1 MTLSARRAAK
11 CRGNCG
17 PPLPRADA
25 GGTQLPQPRDLRPL
39 ANAGPEIASAA
50 RRESTGETAF
60 SPVPLRRIAASFASS
75 IRAFKL
81 KAHLQPCAIILKA
94 SKAVG
99 EIQNVGRDL
108 LLCLHRGFRALALRK
123 HKKPLG
129 THLPAEFLCQGAYIQ
144 RLFVCLLRLSPSI
157 RKAFMESVCDSL
169 FSCSHSQISRSVL
182 RLRLK
187 RRSRF
192 FSPFPII
199 IFHRRSV
206 FRLFRASNS

>member
-1 MTLSARRAAK
+1 MTLSARSAAK
-11 CRGNCG
+11 CRGTE
-17 PPLPRADA
+17 DA
-25 GGTQLPQPRDLRPL
+25 
-39 ANAGPEIASAA
+39 AA
-50 RRESTGETAF
+50 
-60 SPVPLRRIAASFASS
+60 SPVPLRRIAASSASP

-81 KAHLQPCAIILKA
+81 IAAPKLRAIILKA

-99 EIQNVGRDL
+99 EIQNVGRDVIA
-108 LLCLHRGFRALALRK
+108 CLHRGFRAFALRK
-123 HKKPLG
+123 RKKPLG
-129 THLPAEFLCQGAYIQ
+129 THFPAEFLCQGAYIQ

-206 FRLFRASNS
+206 FRLFRASSS

>member
-1 MTLSARRAAK
+1 MTLSARSAAK
-11 CRGNCG
+11 CRGT
-17 PPLPRADA
+17 R
-25 GGTQLPQPRDLRPL
+25 
-39 ANAGPEIASAA
+39 
-50 RRESTGETAF
+50 ETAF
-60 SPVPLRRIAASFASS
+60 SPVPLRRIAASSVPS
-75 IRAFKL
+75 IHACKMKAVVIRHAFKL
-81 KAHLQPCAIILKA
+81 QA

-99 EIQNVGRDL
+99 EIQNVGRDFL
-108 LLCLHRGFRALALRK
+108 RLHRGFRALALRK

-129 THLPAEFLCQGAYIQ
+129 THLPAEYFCQGAYIQ

-169 FSCSHSQISRSVL
+169 FLCSHSQISRSVL
-182 RLRLK
+182 RERSK